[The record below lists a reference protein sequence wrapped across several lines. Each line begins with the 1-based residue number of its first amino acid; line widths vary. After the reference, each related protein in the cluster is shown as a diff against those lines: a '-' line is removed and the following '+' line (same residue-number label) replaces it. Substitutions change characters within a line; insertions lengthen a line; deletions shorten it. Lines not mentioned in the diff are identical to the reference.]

1 MKTTKKKFET
11 ISLDEMIDKHIG
23 KIGTKNR
30 DDFENELKIDLK
42 KIKSYT

>member
-23 KIGTKNR
+23 KIEKTKKTRMILNA
-30 DDFENELKIDLK
+30 I
-42 KIKSYT
+42 